1 MLGLGGAVTLRRVR
15 TILISIAAGAALAYG
30 VTFLVLW
37 AQLEKRFV
45 FFPRSQIEFTP
56 AETGLEYEDVFFTT
70 QDGLTLHGWFVH
82 GAGSQG
88 NPGGQTWVWFH
99 GNGGNIGHRVEE
111 LALLHQRLQVNLF
124 IFDYRG
130 YGRSQGTPTEKGTYL
145 DARAALQY
153 LVERPGVDPD
163 QIVYFGR
170 SLGSAVAVELAVAR
184 TPRGL
189 VLVSPF
195 SSVREMAKL
204 AVPFPAVGW
213 LVRNHYPT
221 ISRMPNV
228 QVPLLV
234 VHGNLDETIPIAQGR
249 KLFEAANQPKT
260 FLVLTG
266 AAHND
271 TYIAAPDAFFGAL
284 EQFKADIS

>member
-1 MLGLGGAVTLRRVR
+1 LGGTVTARRVR
-15 TILISIAAGAALAYG
+15 TVLISLAAGAVLAYG

-45 FFPRSQIEFTP
+45 FSPRSEIEFTP
-56 AETGLEYEDVFFTT
+56 EQTGLEYEEIFFAT
-70 QDGLTLHGWFVH
+70 QDGLNLHGWFVPAAGNH
-82 GAGSQG
+82 GSADR
-88 NPGGQTWVWFH
+88 QTWVWFH

-111 LALLHQRLQVNLF
+111 LTLLHQRLNVNLF

-130 YGRSQGTPTEKGTYL
+130 YGRSQGSPSEKGTYL

-153 LVERPGVDPD
+153 LVERPGVDAD

-170 SLGSAVAVELAVAR
+170 SLGAAVAVELAVAR
-184 TPRGL
+184 PPKGM

-195 SSVREMAKL
+195 SSVREMARM
-204 AVPFPAVGW
+204 AVPFPAAGL

-221 ISRMPNV
+221 IFRIRNV
-228 QVPLLV
+228 EAPVLV
-234 VHGNLDETIPIAQGR
+234 LHGDLDETIPIAQGR
-249 KLFEAANQPKT
+249 KLFEAANEPKT
-260 FLVLTG
+260 FRELTG

-271 TYIAAPDAFFGAL
+271 TYIAAPEAFFGAL
-284 EQFKADIS
+284 EQFRADLS